1 MITIT
6 STDVESAIDQMR
18 VAKLSAFSAAYQLAL
33 GNKNLEE
40 HKAVAIVTGVE
51 GKNAEQR
58 SANLRLLLK
67 EHYANLA
74 LLQDDY
80 NEARHETELAEL
92 ELTRVKLT
100 IRLMELSSN

>member
-6 STDVESAIDQMR
+6 STDVENAIDQMR
-18 VAKLSAFSAAYQLAL
+18 VGRLAAFSAAYQLAL

-40 HKAVAIVTGVE
+40 HKAVAISTGVE

-58 SANLRLLLK
+58 AANLRLLLGDR
-67 EHYANLA
+67 YTA
-74 LLQDDY
+74 LDLGQNNY
-80 NEARHETELAEL
+80 NVARHEAELAEL

-100 IRLMELSSN
+100 IRLMELASN